1 MDAKAVAAEIVQSA
15 KEAAKGLHISAM
27 SIEVGELATISVPN
41 LAKEI
46 ALLLPFSSVD
56 IGERK
61 AKVKCECGFEGTPK
75 TERKGSEGTPDFSCP
90 KCKRKYPQ
98 VLEGDSV
105 ELKDIEVQ

>member
-15 KEAAKGLHISAM
+15 KEAAKKMHITTM
-27 SIEVGELATISVPN
+27 TVEVGQFATISVPD

-56 IGERK
+56 IEEKK
-61 AKVKCECGFEGTPK
+61 ARVKCGCGFEGAPEIQTS
-75 TERKGSEGTPDFSCP
+75 GAEGTPDFSCP
-90 KCKRKYPQ
+90 KCKNKYPQ

-105 ELKDIEVQ
+105 ELKDIEVE